1 LSRPGRRARAAGGVS
16 WGFQFVLILNKT
28 APLFNSYKVRPL
40 LLRRS
45 QFVAITLD
53 IRTLRAAHAGPAG
66 LSCSRKMIICSC
78 NAISDTSVKASI
90 RSEKSPR
97 TPGAVYRCLGCRP
110 NCGRCFET
118 VRTIIDDALKQA
130 GTGEHVHL
138 SAAKDQDWAI
148 AARAHD
154 HHHPHD
160 HRHDHH
166 HGHGRRSAPAAHE
179 ASGCEKNCDA
189 CAAAAAP
196 TFS

>member
-1 LSRPGRRARAAGGVS
+1 
-16 WGFQFVLILNKT
+16 
-28 APLFNSYKVRPL
+28 
-40 LLRRS
+40 
-45 QFVAITLD
+45 
-53 IRTLRAAHAGPAG
+53 
-66 LSCSRKMIICSC
+66 MIICSC

-90 RSEKSPR
+90 QSEKSPR

-110 NCGRCFET
+110 SCGRCFET

-130 GTGEHVHL
+130 GAGENLHL
-138 SAAKDQDWAI
+138 AAAREQDWAV

-166 HGHGRRSAPAAHE
+166 HAHDHHHGHARRSAPSAHE
-179 ASGCEKNCDA
+179 GSGCEKNCDA
-189 CAAAAAP
+189 CAAATGP